1 MIPTCFV
8 LMSHGPVI
16 VNVEDYTPDMG
27 PLCDEKGS
35 LIEGQ
40 QAVLSLDP
48 VQPVAP
54 VAPVDPVPPAPP
66 VYFLQKSGKK
76 HFAVGIDG
84 KRVENVAG
92 IDPAGYDT
100 EADGWAAI
108 KALTA

>member
-27 PLCDEKGS
+27 PLCDEKGI

-40 QAVLSLDP
+40 QAALSLDP
-48 VQPVAP
+48 VPPVVPAGVNPSAP
-54 VAPVDPVPPAPP
+54 VAP

-76 HFAVGIDG
+76 HFVVGIDG